1 MCGSL
6 PQLCTVMP
14 RDGTNVCLIDGA
26 KMKRILYRFAICVV
40 LAAMVAAFAT
50 PVFADAPAPDKQT
63 AKFEIKFMENMID
76 HHAMAVMMAEMCTMM
91 AVHPELIA
99 MCEDIIA
106 TQSAEIE
113 MMQMW
118 LQDWYGITYEPDMH
132 MGEMEGYMKMDPAQ
146 FEEWF
151 MKRMI
156 SHHATA
162 IKEAEDC
169 LEEAYHPELLSNT
182 MQAWLCEWYGV
193 CNYRK
198 NL

>member
-1 MCGSL
+1 MNG
-6 PQLCTVMP
+6 
-14 RDGTNVCLIDGA
+14 G
-26 KMKRILYRFAICVV
+26 KMKKLFSRSITLLVFV
-40 LAAMVAAFAT
+40 AMIAAFAT

-63 AKFEIKFMENMID
+63 SKYEIKFMENMID
-76 HHAMAVMMAEMCTMM
+76 HHAMAIMMAEMCTMM

-99 MCEDIIA
+99 MCENIIA

-113 MMQMW
+113 MMQAW
-118 LQDWYGITYEPDMH
+118 LQDWYGITYEPKMH
-132 MGEMEGYMKMDPAQ
+132 MGEMEGHMKMDPAQ

-156 SHHATA
+156 SHHAKA
-162 IKEAEDC
+162 IMEAEDC
-169 LEEAYHPELLSNT
+169 LEEAYHGELIGMCQNIIVTQTEEINT
-182 MQAWLCEWYGV
+182 MQAWLCEWYEV